1 MDAAQI
7 QARSTLTCP
16 HCGHK
21 ATETMPTDAC
31 QYFYDCQGCGTVLKP
46 KAGDCCVYCSYG
58 DVQPFLF
65 KIVRPK
71 ENQGEL
77 SSYFPP
83 SFCFSMLSKA
93 ARMTLRL
100 SSM

>member
-31 QYFYDCQGCGTVLKP
+31 ALSADPGSARHWRVGRLLWGGRSWIGAAAQPALIFS
-46 KAGDCCVYCSYG
+46 AGIRV
-58 DVQPFLF
+58 
-65 KIVRPK
+65 
-71 ENQGEL
+71 
-77 SSYFPP
+77 
-83 SFCFSMLSKA
+83 
-93 ARMTLRL
+93 
-100 SSM
+100 